1 MTFPVII
8 WCILASS
15 CVLGPL
21 TAALMSVPLSGY
33 LCVSRQHTTLV
44 LSFLNVMSL
53 SFSWVA

>member
-21 TAALMSVPLSGY
+21 TAALMSVPLS
-33 LCVSRQHTTLV
+33 LDTFVSQGSIPLWCC
-44 LSFLNVMSL
+44 LF
-53 SFSWVA
+53 